1 MEGLPVNTRMLTV
14 FSLVFVGGLF
24 AGTPALAQNAMP
36 ASASSTMSQGGM
48 HKHMMKSSMH
58 KRMMKDAMH
67 KDAMKGSMHEHGMKM
82 KKDAM
87 QKSAMKKHAMM
98 RKDDSMKSSQAGGKS
113 AGE

>member
-1 MEGLPVNTRMLTV
+1 MNTRTLTV

-36 ASASSTMSQGGM
+36 ASASSTMSQG
-48 HKHMMKSSMH
+48 SMH